1 MTTPSPAQSDPLLVV
16 IVGPTASGKSALA
29 IQLAEQF
36 SGEIVSCDSVALYRH
51 FDIGTAK
58 PGREQRALVPH
69 HLLDIAEPDEPF
81 TAGEYARQARAII
94 HEIARR
100 GRLPIVVGGT
110 GLYLRALLEGL
121 FPGPQRSEQLRERLR
136 ERAAESGPSYLHK
149 LLTRLDPAAAAKVH
163 SNDVPKLIRA
173 IEVCL
178 TSSAPI
184 SELWQQRG
192 RDPLRGFAVL
202 RVGLSPP
209 REQLYE
215 RINQRAQHMFDSGLV
230 EETKLLLER
239 YASKGVMP
247 LESLGYKQAAQFLRG
262 EATREQAIAAAQ
274 QGHRNYAKR
283 QMTWFRREPDVVW
296 LEGFGDAPE
305 IAEQA
310 AKLVSSRI
318 TFPSTV

>member
-1 MTTPSPAQSDPLLVV
+1 M
-16 IVGPTASGKSALA
+16 
-29 IQLAEQF
+29 
-36 SGEIVSCDSVALYRH
+36 
-51 FDIGTAK
+51 
-58 PGREQRALVPH
+58 
-69 HLLDIAEPDEPF
+69 
-81 TAGEYARQARAII
+81 
-94 HEIARR
+94 
-100 GRLPIVVGGT
+100 
-110 GLYLRALLEGL
+110 
-121 FPGPQRSEQLRERLR
+121 RERLR
-136 ERAAESGPSYLHK
+136 ERAAESGPTYLHK

-163 SNDVPKLIRA
+163 SNDAPKLIRA

-202 RVGLSPP
+202 RLGLNPP

-215 RINQRAQHMFDSGLV
+215 RINQRAQQMFDSGLV

-239 YASKGVMP
+239 YASAGVIP

-262 EATREQAIAAAQ
+262 EVTREQAIAAAQ

-296 LEGFGDAPE
+296 LDGFGDAPK

-310 AKLVSSRI
+310 AKLVSSRM